1 MITDYETALAYIHG
15 RPRIKKETTQRR
27 INELLQ
33 QLGHPERQIKTV
45 HIVGT
50 NGKGSV
56 VAYLQQL
63 LMESGLLVGAF
74 TSPFIVRFNER
85 IQINQVSIPDQKLVQ
100 LVQRVQPVVTEL
112 DAKDPEL
119 GPSEFELITALM
131 YLYFHEQGVQIALV
145 EAGIGGQS
153 DSTNVAD
160 QALMTI
166 ITTIGMDHM
175 AILGDTLTKIATDKA
190 GMIRED
196 CPTVTGPLPDEANQI
211 VQEVAI
217 NRHSQLVQLHQ
228 QFDYHR
234 LTAQSFSF
242 QDQFGNIRQIK
253 TNMIGDFEMEDAAVA
268 IAAFRN
274 LTQKT
279 AMMPVTQTGN
289 IIQSAIPKTRWAGR
303 MEVVQTN
310 PRTLIDGAHNVPAV
324 RRLLETLDQ
333 FPEQRFNVVL
343 AVLADKQYQKMVK
356 LLRSDPRIHLYLTEF
371 SGTGQRG
378 SADFSDPAFA
388 DLDYITDWKTAI
400 TVAQHQTSQK
410 DLTLITGSLLFIATV
425 RAWFFKTTKN

>member
-1 MITDYETALAYIHG
+1 MSTDYEMALAYIHG

-33 QLGHPERQIKTV
+33 RLGHPERQIKTV
-45 HIVGT
+45 HVVGT

-74 TSPFIVRFNER
+74 ISPFIVRFNER
-85 IQINQVSIPDQKLVQ
+85 IQINQVPIPDQKLVQ
-100 LVQRVQPVVTEL
+100 LVQRVRPVMAEL
-112 DAKDPEL
+112 DAEDPEL

-145 EAGIGGQS
+145 EAGIGGRS

-196 CPTVTGPLPDEANQI
+196 RPTVTGPLPNEANQI
-211 VQEVAI
+211 VQQVAT
-217 NRHSQLVQLHQ
+217 NRHSKLLQLRH
-228 QFDYHR
+228 QFDYQR
-234 LTAQSFSF
+234 LNAQCFSF
-242 QDQFGNIRQIK
+242 QDQFGNIDRVTTK
-253 TNMIGDFEMEDAAVA
+253 MIGDFEMEDAAVA
-268 IAAFRN
+268 IAAFRA
-274 LTQKT
+274 LAQQT
-279 AMMPVTQTGN
+279 ALMPVTQTKTV
-289 IIQSAIPKTRWAGR
+289 IQSAIPKTQWAGR
-303 MEVVQTN
+303 LEVVRDR

-333 FPEQRFNVVL
+333 FPERQFNVVL
-343 AVLADKQYQKMVK
+343 AVLADKQYQEMVA
-356 LLRSDPRIHLYLTEF
+356 LLRSDPRINLYLTEF
-371 SGTGQRG
+371 AGTGQRG
-378 SADFSDPAFA
+378 SADFSTPMFA
-388 DLDYITDWKTAI
+388 DLDYIADWKTAI
-400 TVAQHQTSQK
+400 TVAQRRTSQK

-425 RAWFFKTTKN
+425 RAWFFANDKN

>member
-63 LMESGLLVGAF
+63 LMESGLLVGTF

-211 VQEVAI
+211 VQEVAT
-217 NRHSQLVQLHQ
+217 NRHSQLVQLHHL
-228 QFDYHR
+228 FDYQL

-242 QDQFGNIRQIK
+242 QDQFGNIDRVTTK
-253 TNMIGDFEMEDAAVA
+253 MIGDFEMEDAAVA
-268 IAAFRN
+268 IAAFRQ
-274 LTQKT
+274 LVQQT

-310 PRTLIDGAHNVPAV
+310 PQTLIDGAHNVPAV

-333 FPEQRFNVVL
+333 FPEQQFNVVL

-400 TVAQHQTSQK
+400 TVAQRRTSQK